1 MKGFMKPCGLDTPL
15 RGTRPPIIEGVKYL
29 PMAKYK
35 ILYWK
40 GIPSQVRA
48 SDEQGRVNKPLPE
61 RFQLAIDEAAMAL
74 GLSGSDAYTDGF
86 VWGEELEHPG
96 TAEEAADAI
105 AAELDK
111 KYPSVDWRALVQ
123 QR

>member
-1 MKGFMKPCGLDTPL
+1 
-15 RGTRPPIIEGVKYL
+15 
-29 PMAKYK
+29 MAKYK

-48 SDEQGRVNKPLPE
+48 SDEHGRINKPLRE

-74 GLSGSDAYTDGF
+74 GMSGSDAYTNGF
-86 VWGEELEHPG
+86 HWEEESEHPG